1 MGANPLAVVGVDFSR
16 TYTPASGLGTVT
28 DTTNLPYDLGTVV
41 SVASRDNSGQVRW
54 KMVLMED
61 GDSTAGNLA
70 VYTTD
75 DNGYEISVTNGENTA
90 DNNQPA
96 GLIVTAIA
104 DGKVGWIQTY
114 GLSLFAMVTDNDVST
129 GENVVPHATTDGGL
143 DSAGANDILANV
155 AGHALDADTGT
166 ALAAGLVFLDCPKG

>member
-16 TYTPASGLGTVT
+16 TYVPASGLGTVT
-28 DTTNLPYDLGTVV
+28 DTTNLPYSLGQVV
-41 SVASRDNSGQVRW
+41 SVSSRGTGGEIRW
-54 KMVLMED
+54 KMVLQED
-61 GDSTAGNLA
+61 GDSTVGNVA

-96 GLIVTAIA
+96 GLIVTAIP
-104 DGKVGWIQTY
+104 DGRVGWIQTY
-114 GLSLFAMVTDNDVST
+114 GLNLVAAVTDNGVSA
-129 GENVVPHATTDGGL
+129 GENVIPHATTDGGL
-143 DSAGANDILANV
+143 DSAGTNDILANI

-166 ALAAGLVFLDCPKG
+166 ALAIGELFMECPKG